1 MLFNQSS
8 RLIAWSQSKMPP
20 QQGDSLLGFI
30 DHVFDFRSH
39 FPASLSRSSS
49 DAGEIAHFHFLRAT
63 ETLYLFGFAQFPGKV
78 ALRFSQQ
85 NRYALL
91 LELL

>member
-1 MLFNQSS
+1 MSFCASEASFQRFGSSALLFNQSS

-39 FPASLSRSSS
+39 FPASLSV
-49 DAGEIAHFHFLRAT
+49 
-63 ETLYLFGFAQFPGKV
+63 LF
-78 ALRFSQQ
+78 RCW
-85 NRYALL
+85 
-91 LELL
+91 